1 MTERI
6 ARFNELIPST
16 LPFVEGRIEGH
27 KERKNYS
34 IVGPG
39 VAEDSQQS
47 VKISKPHGY
56 NLGAVSANP
65 KNGSGLHSH
74 TTAEVFLIY
83 SGSWRFYWGAD
94 GANEIILGKGDI
106 ISMPTN
112 MFRGFEN
119 AGDEEGLIFVVLG
132 NDDPGIITWVPNV
145 LIKAKETG
153 LALLDDN
160 SLIDLK
166 ENEIPPNRKL
176 LEPITYETLQKFD
189 NYRIDEIENFIC
201 RFKNQINHEINLNN
215 GIKII
220 QIIGSSFSN
229 KNYNAII
236 DHDTGFNLSI
246 LKGKQGLIEDLVFDK
261 PTILFSQKG
270 NWKVKIEENEFNI
283 NSKDKISPGL
293 FPLHYSPGL
302 PLRMNAKKN
311 KTNEAFVLLKKR
323 ENVSKDIYYLSKTN
337 NLNEAAKNLYSVLR
351 KIKKDKYK
359 SIAVEKIPNE
369 GIGKTIN
376 DRLKRASNFK

>member
-1 MTERI
+1 MTDKI
-6 ARFNELIPST
+6 ARFNELTPST

-47 VKISKPHGY
+47 IKISKPHGY
-56 NLGAVSANP
+56 NLGAVRANP

-83 SGSWRFYWGAD
+83 SGKWRFYWGAD
-94 GANEIILGKGDI
+94 GKNQIILCKGDL

-132 NDDPGIITWVPNV
+132 NDDPGIITWVPSV

-160 SLIDLK
+160 SLIDLNK
-166 ENEIPPNRKL
+166 SEIPPNRKL
-176 LEPITYETLQKFD
+176 LEPITSEMLQQFD
-189 NYRIDEIENFIC
+189 NYEINEIEKYIC
-201 RFKNQINHEINLNN
+201 RFKNQTNHEVHLNN
-215 GIKII
+215 EIKII
-220 QIIGSSFSN
+220 QIIGNNFCN
-229 KNYNAII
+229 KTYSPLIN
-236 DHDTGFNLSI
+236 HVTGFNLSI
-246 LKGKQGLIEDLVFDK
+246 LKTKKGQIEDLIFDK

-270 NWKVKIEENEFNI
+270 NWKITVDENEFNI
-283 NSKDKISPGL
+283 NSKDTFSIPLNSKISI
-293 FPLHYSPGL
+293 SVD
-302 PLRMNAKKN
+302 N
-311 KTNEAFVLLKKR
+311 NEDCFL
-323 ENVSKDIYYLSKTN
+323 NCVSKS
-337 NLNEAAKNLYSVLR
+337 
-351 KIKKDKYK
+351 
-359 SIAVEKIPNE
+359 
-369 GIGKTIN
+369 
-376 DRLKRASNFK
+376 

>member
-6 ARFNELIPST
+6 ARFNELTPST

-94 GANEIILGKGDI
+94 GRNEIILSKGDI

-166 ENEIPPNRKL
+166 ESKIPSNRKL
-176 LEPITYETLQKFD
+176 LEPITNEMLQKFD
-189 NYRIDEIENFIC
+189 NYPINEIEKFIC
-201 RFKNQINHEINLNN
+201 RFKNQTNHEIDLHN
-215 GIKII
+215 GIKLI
-220 QIIGSSFSN
+220 QVIGSNFSTN
-229 KNYNAII
+229 KY
-236 DHDTGFNLSI
+236 DHLINHNTGFNLSI
-246 LKGKQGLIEDLVFDK
+246 LKAKKGLIEDLIFDK

-270 NWKVKIEENEFNI
+270 TWKVKIEKDEFNI
-283 NSKDKISPGL
+283 NSKDTFSIPLNTKVSISID
-293 FPLHYSPGL
+293 
-302 PLRMNAKKN
+302 N
-311 KTNEAFVLLKKR
+311 NEECFL
-323 ENVSKDIYYLSKTN
+323 NCVSK
-337 NLNEAAKNLYSVLR
+337 A
-351 KIKKDKYK
+351 
-359 SIAVEKIPNE
+359 
-369 GIGKTIN
+369 
-376 DRLKRASNFK
+376 

>member
-6 ARFNELIPST
+6 ARFNELTPST

-47 VKISKPHGY
+47 VKISEPHGY

-83 SGSWRFYWGAD
+83 SGNWRFYWGAD
-94 GANEIILGKGDI
+94 GRNEIILSKGDI

-119 AGDEEGLIFVVLG
+119 AGNEEGLIFVVLG

-160 SLIDLK
+160 SLVDLK
-166 ENEIPPNRKL
+166 ESEIPPNRKL
-176 LEPITYETLQKFD
+176 LEPITNEMLQKFD
-189 NYRIDEIENFIC
+189 NYQIHEIEKFIC
-201 RFKNQINHEINLNN
+201 RFKNQTNHEIDLKN
-215 GIKII
+215 GIKLI
-220 QIIGSSFSN
+220 QIIGSNFSDN
-229 KNYNAII
+229 KY
-236 DHDTGFNLSI
+236 DHLINHNTGFNLSI
-246 LKGKQGLIEDLVFDK
+246 LKAKKGLIEDLIFDK

-270 NWKVKIEENEFNI
+270 TWKVKIEKNEFNI
-283 NSKDKISPGL
+283 NSKDTFSIPLNTKVSISID
-293 FPLHYSPGL
+293 
-302 PLRMNAKKN
+302 N
-311 KTNEAFVLLKKR
+311 NEECFL
-323 ENVSKDIYYLSKTN
+323 NCVSK
-337 NLNEAAKNLYSVLR
+337 A
-351 KIKKDKYK
+351 
-359 SIAVEKIPNE
+359 
-369 GIGKTIN
+369 
-376 DRLKRASNFK
+376 

>member
-6 ARFNELIPST
+6 ARFNELTPST
-16 LPFVEGRIEGH
+16 LPFVEGRIDGH

-94 GANEIILGKGDI
+94 GRNEIILSKGDI

-176 LEPITYETLQKFD
+176 LEPITNEMLQKFD
-189 NYRIDEIENFIC
+189 NYQINEIEKFIC
-201 RFKNQINHEINLNN
+201 RFKNQTNHEIDLKN
-215 GIKII
+215 GIKLI
-220 QIIGSSFSN
+220 QIIGSNFSDN
-229 KNYNAII
+229 KY
-236 DHDTGFNLSI
+236 DHLINHNTGFNLSI
-246 LKGKQGLIEDLVFDK
+246 LKAKKGLIEDLIFDK

-270 NWKVKIEENEFNI
+270 TWKVKIEKDEFNI
-283 NSKDKISPGL
+283 NSKDTFS
-293 FPLHYSPGL
+293 L
-302 PLRMNAKKN
+302 PLNTKVSISIDN
-311 KTNEAFVLLKKR
+311 NEECFL
-323 ENVSKDIYYLSKTN
+323 NCVSK
-337 NLNEAAKNLYSVLR
+337 A
-351 KIKKDKYK
+351 
-359 SIAVEKIPNE
+359 
-369 GIGKTIN
+369 
-376 DRLKRASNFK
+376 

>member
-6 ARFNELIPST
+6 ARFNELTPST

-27 KERKNYS
+27 KKRKNYS

-39 VAEDSQQS
+39 VAEDNQQS
-47 VKISKPHGY
+47 VKISEPHGY

-83 SGSWRFYWGAD
+83 SGQWRFYWGAN
-94 GANEIILGKGDI
+94 GKNEIILSEGDI

-119 AGDEEGLIFVVLG
+119 VCDEEGLIFVVLG
-132 NDDPGIITWVPNV
+132 NDDPGIITWVPDV

-166 ENEIPPNRKL
+166 NSKVPSNRKL
-176 LEPITYETLQKFD
+176 IEPITDEILQKFD
-189 NYRIDEIENFIC
+189 NYEINEIEKFIF
-201 RFKNQINHEINLNN
+201 RFKNQTNYEISLNN
-215 GIKII
+215 EIKII
-220 QIIGSSFSN
+220 QIIGSNFSN
-229 KNYNAII
+229 KNYSALIN
-236 DHDTGFNLSI
+236 HDTGFNLSI
-246 LKGKQGLIEDLVFDK
+246 LKGKQGLIEDLIFDK

-270 NWKVKIEENEFNI
+270 SWKVKIEKDEFYI
-283 NSKDKISPGL
+283 NSKDTFS
-293 FPLHYSPGL
+293 L
-302 PLRMNAKKN
+302 PLNTKVSISIN
-311 KTNEAFVLLKKR
+311 DNEDCFL
-323 ENVSKDIYYLSKTN
+323 NCVSK
-337 NLNEAAKNLYSVLR
+337 A
-351 KIKKDKYK
+351 
-359 SIAVEKIPNE
+359 
-369 GIGKTIN
+369 
-376 DRLKRASNFK
+376 

>member
-1 MTERI
+1 MIERI
-6 ARFNELIPST
+6 AKFNELIPST
-16 LPFVEGRIEGH
+16 LPFVEGRLEGH

-83 SGSWRFYWGAD
+83 SGNWRFYWGAD
-94 GANEIILGKGDI
+94 GKNEIILGKGDI

-119 AGDEEGLIFVVLG
+119 AGNEEGLIFVVLG
-132 NDDPGIITWVPNV
+132 NDDPGIITWVPGV

-166 ENEIPPNRKL
+166 ENKVPPNRKL
-176 LEPITYETLQKFD
+176 LEPITNDMIQKFD
-189 NYRIDEIENFIC
+189 NYKINEIEKFIC
-201 RFKNQINHEINLNN
+201 RFKNQTNQEVDLKN
-215 GIKII
+215 GLKLI
-220 QIIGSSFSN
+220 QIIGSNFSN
-229 KNYNAII
+229 KTYGPLINHN
-236 DHDTGFNLSI
+236 TGFNLSI
-246 LKGKQGLIEDLVFDK
+246 LKAKKGLIEDLIFDK

-270 NWKVKIEENEFNI
+270 NWKVKIGKDEFNI
-283 NSKDKISPGL
+283 NSKDTFS
-293 FPLHYSPGL
+293 L
-302 PLRMNAKKN
+302 PLNTKVSISIDN
-311 KTNEAFVLLKKR
+311 NEDCFL
-323 ENVSKDIYYLSKTN
+323 NCVSK
-337 NLNEAAKNLYSVLR
+337 A
-351 KIKKDKYK
+351 
-359 SIAVEKIPNE
+359 
-369 GIGKTIN
+369 
-376 DRLKRASNFK
+376 

>member
-6 ARFNELIPST
+6 ARFNDLIPST

-47 VKISKPHGY
+47 VKISRPHGY

-94 GANEIILGKGDI
+94 GRNEIILSKGDI

-166 ENEIPPNRKL
+166 ESKIPSNRKL
-176 LEPITYETLQKFD
+176 LEPITNEMLQKFD
-189 NYRIDEIENFIC
+189 NYPINEIEKFIC
-201 RFKNQINHEINLNN
+201 RFKNQTNHEIDLHN
-215 GIKII
+215 GIKLI
-220 QIIGSSFSN
+220 QVIGSNFSTN
-229 KNYNAII
+229 KY
-236 DHDTGFNLSI
+236 DHLINHNTGFNLSI
-246 LKGKQGLIEDLVFDK
+246 LKAKKGLIEDLIFDK

-270 NWKVKIEENEFNI
+270 TWKVKIEKDEFNI
-283 NSKDKISPGL
+283 NSKDTFSIPLNTKVSISID
-293 FPLHYSPGL
+293 
-302 PLRMNAKKN
+302 N
-311 KTNEAFVLLKKR
+311 NEECFL
-323 ENVSKDIYYLSKTN
+323 NCVSK
-337 NLNEAAKNLYSVLR
+337 A
-351 KIKKDKYK
+351 
-359 SIAVEKIPNE
+359 
-369 GIGKTIN
+369 
-376 DRLKRASNFK
+376 

>member
-6 ARFNELIPST
+6 ARFNELTPST

-47 VKISKPHGY
+47 VKISEPHGY

-83 SGSWRFYWGAD
+83 SGNWRFYWGAD
-94 GANEIILGKGDI
+94 GRNEIILSKGDI

-160 SLIDLK
+160 SLVDLK
-166 ENEIPPNRKL
+166 ESKIPPNRKL
-176 LEPITYETLQKFD
+176 LEPITNEMLQKFD
-189 NYRIDEIENFIC
+189 NYQINEIEKFIC
-201 RFKNQINHEINLNN
+201 RFKNQTNHEIDLKN
-215 GIKII
+215 GIKLI
-220 QIIGSSFSN
+220 QIIGSNFSDN
-229 KNYNAII
+229 KY
-236 DHDTGFNLSI
+236 DHLINHNTGFNLSI
-246 LKGKQGLIEDLVFDK
+246 LKAKKGLIEDLIFDK

-270 NWKVKIEENEFNI
+270 TWKVKIEKDEFNI
-283 NSKDKISPGL
+283 NSKDTFS
-293 FPLHYSPGL
+293 L
-302 PLRMNAKKN
+302 PLNTKVSISIDN
-311 KTNEAFVLLKKR
+311 NEECFL
-323 ENVSKDIYYLSKTN
+323 NCVSKT
-337 NLNEAAKNLYSVLR
+337 
-351 KIKKDKYK
+351 
-359 SIAVEKIPNE
+359 
-369 GIGKTIN
+369 
-376 DRLKRASNFK
+376 